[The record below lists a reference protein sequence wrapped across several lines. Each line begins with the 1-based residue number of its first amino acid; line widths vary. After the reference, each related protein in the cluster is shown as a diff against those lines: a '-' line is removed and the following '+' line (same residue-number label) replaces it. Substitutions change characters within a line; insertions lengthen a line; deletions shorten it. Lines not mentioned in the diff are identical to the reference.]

1 MPLTWALQNDD
12 VKPKTISN
20 IYRKIRKISP
30 SMYKPPK
37 LVAQKTVR

>member
-30 SMYKPPK
+30 SMYK
-37 LVAQKTVR
+37 LLQI